1 MVRVLVSG
9 IMGGWRE
16 WGGCGKKTNNFLKF
30 TFCDFLLIGGWMTVR
45 KNTNNFLKFKVGD
58 FPICNFSEGA
68 FPKKEES

>member
-9 IMGGWRE
+9 IMGGWGE
-16 WGGCGKKTNNFLKF
+16 WAKTTNNFLKF
-30 TFCDFLLIGGWMTVR
+30 TFGDSLIMGGWMTVR